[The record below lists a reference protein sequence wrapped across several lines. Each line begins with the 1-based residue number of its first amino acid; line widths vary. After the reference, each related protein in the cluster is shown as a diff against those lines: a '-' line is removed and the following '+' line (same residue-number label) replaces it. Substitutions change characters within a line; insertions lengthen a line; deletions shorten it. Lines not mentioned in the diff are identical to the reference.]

1 MAIGKLQIEVSA
13 QMEKLDTQLQKVEQ
27 QVKQTGQKIDN
38 TMNAPAAKLALNM
51 GAVFAVMGGIEL
63 ATKSA
68 SAGISFLSAMSAEA
82 EGNAAEAARHFEAM
96 SETIK
101 QLPMGI
107 GPVATAIEEV
117 MHKILDVDE
126 ALERVTRA
134 QERATSRET
143 VVAQA
148 SAIEDRIDLLLE
160 EKGIL
165 EELDEDARRQ
175 LEHERDHNKLRRD
188 AFKLEDQIQKLNV
201 DQKFK
206 DTLLNKLAVELGI
219 QQDILNLKKQQ
230 ADLEREESARI
241 ADDNE
246 RMKKRIEIHKEQVA
260 ISGKQLQI
268 AQRMLGLG
276 AGGTMGEKVGLT
288 STISTAL
295 GSFTSAD
302 MNVDNKIEQLQEDIA
317 DDNKRIATS
326 TRRIEELTEQI
337 AAGMGLR

>member
-1 MAIGKLQIEVSA
+1 M
-13 QMEKLDTQLQKVEQ
+13 
-27 QVKQTGQKIDN
+27 
-38 TMNAPAAKLALNM
+38 
-51 GAVFAVMGGIEL
+51 
-63 ATKSA
+63 
-68 SAGISFLSAMSAEA
+68 
-82 EGNAAEAARHFEAM
+82 
-96 SETIK
+96 
-101 QLPMGI
+101 
-107 GPVATAIEEV
+107 
-117 MHKILDVDE
+117 
-126 ALERVTRA
+126 
-134 QERATSRET
+134 
-143 VVAQA
+143 
-148 SAIEDRIDLLLE
+148 
-160 EKGIL
+160 
-165 EELDEDARRQ
+165 
-175 LEHERDHNKLRRD
+175 
-188 AFKLEDQIQKLNV
+188 
-201 DQKFK
+201 
-206 DTLLNKLAVELGI
+206 
-219 QQDILNLKKQQ
+219 NLKKQQ

>member
-107 GPVATAIEEV
+107 GPVATAIEDV
-117 MHKILDVDE
+117 MHKILQVDE
-126 ALERVTRA
+126 ALHRVAKA
-134 QERATSRET
+134 QVIAEGRELARDT
-143 VVAQA
+143 FNEI
-148 SAIEDRIDLLLE
+148 SDRIGLLE
-160 EKGIL
+160 EERAIVA
-165 EELDEDARRQ
+165 EQDEAKKRE

-188 AFKLEDQIQKLNV
+188 TKRLEEQIKNLNV
-201 DQKFK
+201 DDKFK
-206 DTLLNKLAVELGI
+206 DTLLNRLAEEHGL
-219 QQDILNLKKQQ
+219 QQDILNLKKEQEEVERRQ
-230 ADLEREESARI
+230 AERI
-241 ADDNE
+241 AIENE
-246 RMKKRIEIHKEQVA
+246 AMKRGIEQHRQKIALSNKS
-260 ISGKQLQI
+260 IQI
-268 AQRMLGLG
+268 AERMLGLG

-302 MNVDNKIEQLQEDIA
+302 MNVDNKIEQLQQDIYDENRKVA
-317 DDNKRIATS
+317 RSTKRI
-326 TRRIEELTEQI
+326 EDLTEQI
-337 AAGMGLR
+337 AAGMGIR